1 MDLSSSEVIR
11 IDGVEKGP
19 EFLNLRLSYWFVAV
33 RRRYV
38 ARFFEN
44 LHGDKDLGSCTNGQ
58 GDGIRW
64 SG

>member
-19 EFLNLRLSYWFVAV
+19 EFLNLRLSYWFVAI
-33 RRRYV
+33 RRSDVTRL
-38 ARFFEN
+38 FEN
-44 LHGDKDLGSCTNGQ
+44 LHDDKYLGSCTNSQ
-58 GDGIRW
+58 GDGIRR